1 MDGFNSILDTGKE
14 EDLKMIKDKKIGEK
28 IVSIFIGILK
38 NKGSKKIK
46 QILLH
51 WFYYIK

>member
-38 NKGSKKIK
+38 IKAVKKLNK
-46 QILLH
+46 
-51 WFYYIK
+51 FYYIGFII